1 MAVTT
6 MAVVKE
12 AVVVGAS
19 KVRFWPKADL
29 RFSRFQGDLTSGIG
43 KSGHWAKLGLND
55 R

>member
-1 MAVTT
+1 LVPVTVTT

-29 RFSRFQGDLTSGIG
+29 QIRQIPSI
-43 KSGHWAKLGLND
+43 
-55 R
+55 